1 MTIDPRHEEI
11 PPRAKSGYAVSRS
24 DHGDVLRELQRINVR
39 LSRIE
44 GGLMLGG
51 FLLTLGVAIAAV
63 IGAHV

>member
-1 MTIDPRHEEI
+1 MTIDPRN
-11 PPRAKSGYAVSRS
+11 PAPGRPKSAYAVSRS
-24 DHGDVLRELQRINVR
+24 DHGDVLRELPRINVR